1 MTFQRS
7 GVFAPPQW
15 PTAELLDTTNPIASA
30 KPTIKKPL
38 LQKLGPGL
46 ITGAADDDPSGIA
59 TYSQVGAMF
68 GYSMMWLML
77 LSYPLMI
84 AIQEICARIGRVT
97 GVGIAANMRKHYP
110 APMLYAIV
118 SLLCVANVFNLGA
131 DIGAMGAA
139 AQLLL
144 GGSLIPYTVGFSA
157 VSLLL
162 QMYVRYTR
170 YVAYLKW
177 LTMAL
182 FAYVLTAFVAN
193 VSWGQALHATFV
205 PSLTFNAKYFTALI
219 AVLGTTISPY
229 LFFWQASEEAEEVR
243 DNRKEHPLKWAP
255 WQARKQFQRIRVDT
269 VVGMGFSNLVSL
281 FIILTTAATLH
292 TAGITDIQTSA
303 QAAKALEPLAGRF
316 AFALFALGIIGT
328 GLLSVPVLAG
338 AAAYGVAEAFRW
350 PASLERQPREA
361 RGFYGVLA
369 AATLIGLALN
379 FVGLNP
385 IRALVWSAVINGVV
399 SVPLMVVT
407 MRLAV
412 HPKVMGQFT
421 LPLRL
426 RVVGWIATVV
436 MMVASIGLFAT
447 LGW

>member
-1 MTFQRS
+1 
-7 GVFAPPQW
+7 
-15 PTAELLDTTNPIASA
+15 LDTTNRIASA

-38 LQKLGPGL
+38 LQRLGPGL

-157 VSLLL
+157 VSLVL
-162 QMYVRYTR
+162 QMYVRYTQ
-170 YVAYLKW
+170 YVTYLKW

-205 PSLTFNAKYFTALI
+205 PSLNFNVKYFTALI

-243 DNRKEHPLKWAP
+243 DHRQEHPLKWAP
-255 WQARKQFQRIRVDT
+255 WQARKQFQRIKVDT

-292 TAGITDIQTSA
+292 AAGITDIQTSA

-328 GLLSVPVLAG
+328 GLLAVPVLAG

-369 AATLIGLALN
+369 VATLIGLALN

-407 MRLAV
+407 MRMAV
-412 HPKVMGQFT
+412 NPKVMGRFT